1 MLTCRLKAMNC
12 KCVIRSV
19 NQEAREKL
27 SEVVKKARGNLSQR
41 AYARQLGVSLR
52 AVQGWENAE
61 SIPGPENMSR
71 IADSAGY
78 TLEELVRHLEGKP
91 QPRVTDIDQ
100 MLMSIRH
107 MPLTQVALIAHAAVD
122 RLTTVTEG
130 K

>member
-1 MLTCRLKAMNC
+1 
-12 KCVIRSV
+12 
-19 NQEAREKL
+19 
-27 SEVVKKARGNLSQR
+27 
-41 AYARQLGVSLR
+41 
-52 AVQGWENAE
+52 
-61 SIPGPENMSR
+61 MSR

>member
-1 MLTCRLKAMNC
+1 MSVVVNRESKERLAEI
-12 KCVIRSV
+12 VR
-19 NQEAREKL
+19 
-27 SEVVKKARGNLSQR
+27 KARGQTSQR
-41 AYARQLGVSLR
+41 AFARKLGVSLT

-61 SIPGPENMSR
+61 SIPGSENLSK
-71 IADSAGY
+71 IAAAAGV

-91 QPRVTDIDQ
+91 QPQVTDIDQ

-107 MPLTQVALIAHAAVD
+107 MPLPQVALIAHAAVD